1 MTQPFSVL
9 LVFVGGGFG
18 AVMRYASTQII
29 GRWMGGGTFP
39 WHTLG
44 VNLVGAFLIG
54 LLAELLAL
62 RFSLAAPLRL
72 LLVTG
77 FLGGYTTFSAFSLEG
92 ALMLERGDYFT
103 LALYVFLSVAG
114 CLAAVFL
121 GGGLIKA
128 LP

>member
-1 MTQPFSVL
+1 MGVL
-9 LVFVGGGFG
+9 QLVV
-18 AVMRYASTQII
+18 VDVII
-29 GRWMGGGTFP
+29 KTW
-39 WHTLG
+39 LG
-44 VNLVGAFLIG
+44 IVQNNTRKIG
-54 LLAELLAL
+54 IARCDNGQSKLAL